1 MPTKYIMG
9 LCLITALYSST
20 SFARIDHGKYHDYRA
35 SNQNAELQKMQEFHL
50 QQAKTKLH
58 SRQLTHAWGDLAYL
72 LCHVPNH
79 HLALQQMLTLTPQ
92 LHKENEMQDFLNT
105 ALDLFPEDPVIHV
118 LYGAFLYNIGKDED
132 AQRHVNLAQQ
142 LEPLVMHSLWKEK
155 NSIAQQ

>member
-1 MPTKYIMG
+1 MLKKYILG
-9 LCLITALYSST
+9 LCLITTLYSGT
-20 SFARIDHGKYHDYRA
+20 SIARIDYGKYHDYRA
-35 SNQNAELQKMQEFHL
+35 SDQNAELQKMQEFHL

-92 LHKENEMQDFLNT
+92 LHKENEMQDFLVT

-118 LYGAFLYNIGKDED
+118 LYGAFLYNIGKNED
-132 AQRHVNLAQQ
+132 AQRHVNLAQK
-142 LEPLVMHSLWKEK
+142 LEPRAMHSLWKET
-155 NSIAQQ
+155 NSVTQQ